1 MTELIIGF
9 DSAWSRKNHGAI
21 VAVLKQDD
29 DSFKFLGM
37 PQRANFDKAT
47 ILIDEWINTNHPSS
61 TLILIDQPIIVENM
75 DGQRDV
81 ENIVSSSVSL
91 RYGGMQPAFRK
102 KEAMF
107 GDDAPIWQFL
117 KEHGNCNDP
126 AGFVQSQSG
135 TWIIETYPVL
145 TLIVL
150 DWLFEDDHEN
160 PRETGRLPKYNPKIR
175 KTFSDD
181 DWKFVCDK
189 TAEAINEFGLTEL
202 VDWLKEAKV
211 KDKVTK
217 QLQDGLDAC
226 LCLLVGLYWFK
237 DNGCLMVGNLSGPS
251 PGYIVVP
258 NSQNNQYWLKERD
271 VRCENTHRP
280 QAEWVRKLKL

>member
-1 MTELIIGF
+1 MTMLIIGF

-29 DSFKFLGM
+29 DSFKFLGI

-47 ILIDEWINTNHPSS
+47 KLIDEWIYNNHPSI
-61 TLILIDQPIIVENM
+61 TLILIDQPVIVKNM

-91 RYGGMQPAFRK
+91 RYGGMQPANRK

-107 GDDAPIWQFL
+107 GDGAPIWEFL
-117 KEHGNCNDP
+117 NKHGNSNYP
-126 AGFVQSQSG
+126 VRFIQSQSG
-135 TWIIETYPVL
+135 VWIIETYPVL
-145 TLIVL
+145 TLIAL
-150 DWLFEDDHEN
+150 KWLLVDDHKFS
-160 PRETGRLPKYNPKIR
+160 RKTGKLPKYNPDR
-175 KTFSDD
+175 KTFTLS

-189 TAEAINEFGLTEL
+189 TAEAINEFGLQEL
-202 VDWLKEAKV
+202 VKWLKGASVEN
-211 KDKVTK
+211 KVTK

-237 DNGCLMVGNLSGPS
+237 DNSCLMVGNLESPS

-258 NSQNNQYWLKERD
+258 NSQNNQYLLEELDERCKD
-271 VRCENTHRP
+271 TGRLEADWIH
-280 QAEWVRKLKL
+280 KLNF